1 MNNITVDKKRLFSLF
16 DNMKGGRQTVVDAPL
31 KTIDSDVLLI
41 DGMNLFI
48 RAFSVVPSMNDNG
61 DLMGGLVGSL
71 KSMGYAIRELKP
83 TRCIVVFDGSGGSTR
98 RRKIYPE
105 YKNKRKNRIRVNR
118 MYEDISTP
126 DLEQKSMKDQ
136 LMKFVKYLD
145 LLPVTTISV
154 DHIEADD
161 VIAFL
166 ATEYF
171 KEPHQTVTIMSAD
184 KDFLQLVNERV
195 RVWSPTK
202 KKLYGP
208 LEVLNEYGI
217 HPKNFVLYRTL
228 DGDVSDNIGGVK
240 GAGLKTVIKLFPTLA
255 EDKQHDL
262 IVLKEISEREQIVG
276 RFKLYGD
283 IVEQWDIVDRNFKLM
298 QLRNPDFANFL
309 QLGILNR
316 IQLPVKKMNFMS
328 LTKEFTQDGLHALMP
343 GYNVWLKETFGIID
357 HFAG

>member
-16 DNMKGGRQTVVDAPL
+16 DNMKGGRESVANVPQ
-31 KTIDSDVLLI
+31 KNIDSDVLII

-71 KSMGYAIRELKP
+71 KSMGYALRELKP

-98 RRKIYPE
+98 RRQIYPE
-105 YKNKRKNRIRVNR
+105 YKHKRKNRIRVNR

-126 DLEQKSMKDQ
+126 DLEQKSMKEQ
-136 LMKFVKYLD
+136 LMKFVKYLN

-171 KEPHQTVTIMSAD
+171 KGEHQNVTIMSAD

-208 LEVLNEYGI
+208 LEVLGEYGI
-217 HPKNFVLYRTL
+217 HPKNFALYRTL
-228 DGDVSDNIGGVK
+228 DGDVSDNIGGIK
-240 GAGLKTVIKLFPTLA
+240 GAGLKTVLKLFPTLA
-255 EDKQHDL
+255 DDKQHDL
-262 IVLKEISEREQIVG
+262 IVLKEISEREQG
-276 RFKLYGD
+276 KYKLYGD
-283 IVEQWDIVDRNFKLM
+283 ILEQWDIVERNFKLM

-309 QLGILNR
+309 QFGILNR
-316 IQLPVKKMNFMS
+316 MKIPVKKMSFIEI
-328 LTKEFTQDGLHALMP
+328 TKEFTQDGIHSLMP

>member
-1 MNNITVDKKRLFSLF
+1 
-16 DNMKGGRQTVVDAPL
+16 
-31 KTIDSDVLLI
+31 
-41 DGMNLFI
+41 
-48 RAFSVVPSMNDNG
+48 MNDNG

-71 KSMGYAIRELKP
+71 KSMGYALRELKP

-98 RRKIYPE
+98 RRQIYPD
-105 YKNKRKNRIRVNR
+105 YKGKRKNRIRVNR

-126 DLEQKSMKDQ
+126 DLEQKSMKEQ
-136 LMKFVKYLD
+136 LMKFVKYLN

-202 KKLYGP
+202 KKLYGQ

-217 HPKNFVLYRTL
+217 HPKNFVLFRTL
-228 DGDVSDNIGGVK
+228 DGDESDNIDGVK
-240 GAGLKTVIKLFPTLA
+240 GAGLKTVTKLFPTLA
-255 EDKQHDL
+255 DDKQHDL
-262 IVLKEISEREQIVG
+262 IVLKEISEREQG
-276 RFKLYGD
+276 RYKLYGD
-283 IVEQWDIVDRNFKLM
+283 IVEQWELVERNFKLM
-298 QLRNPDFANFL
+298 QLRSPDFANFL

-316 IQLPVKKMNFMS
+316 IRLPVKKMN
-328 LTKEFTQDGLHALMP
+328 LIEITREFTQDGIHSLMP